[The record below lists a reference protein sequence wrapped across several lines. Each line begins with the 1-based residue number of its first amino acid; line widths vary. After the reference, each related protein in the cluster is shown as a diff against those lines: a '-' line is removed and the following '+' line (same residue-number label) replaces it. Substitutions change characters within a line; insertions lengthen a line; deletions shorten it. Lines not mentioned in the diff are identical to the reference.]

1 MPMRAYYGSRISEH
15 MTKTPE
21 GFLICH
27 NVPIARTGK
36 QDYLPQEIG
45 LEGTQMVP
53 VIRTEEEVF
62 SPQAIA
68 SFEGKPVTL
77 EHPPMAV
84 LPENYGMFLKGHAQ
98 NVHRGQGADSD
109 LLLADLFIDDQEL
122 IRQIDDGLREISCGY
137 ECDYE
142 EDDHG
147 AVYQRRIRGNH
158 VAVVE
163 AGRAGSRV
171 SIKDSA
177 AAKPTTKQKKGGY
190 TNMYR
195 KNQPSAIARFFSG
208 WAKDRDPEE
217 VATAVDD
224 LIQQQGEE
232 QQPKIDEEPAF
243 PFQKGANTPKK
254 GAPAAAPEEDDAPVA
269 GGADPELKDL
279 LRKLLAELSKG
290 TTDDDPLEKF
300 ANELQG
306 KKKPEPTVG
315 DEEEEVTVPAEEI
328 NKMGDED
335 PLEELGEDDDPE
347 ETETLGE
354 DEDPEEKPLPTKA
367 NKAAVADTIRALKPY
382 LAKLPAKDRRAAS
395 DAAVRALRASM
406 GYSRR
411 SSSDSYSAIARMQS
425 QRAKAKSKRMQQDE
439 ESIGRA
445 IMEKYNPHY
454 NKH

>member
-1 MPMRAYYGSRISEH
+1 MRAYYGSRISEH

-27 NVPIARTGK
+27 NVPIARTGR

-45 LEGTQMVP
+45 MEGSKLVS
-53 VIRTEEEVF
+53 VIRTDEEVF

-98 NVHRGQGADSD
+98 NVHRGQGEDSD
-109 LLLADLFIDDQEL
+109 LLLSDLFIDDKDL
-122 IRQIDDGLREISCGY
+122 IRQIDEGLREISCGY

-142 EDDHG
+142 QDEQG
-147 AVYQRRIRGNH
+147 NVYQRRIRGNH

-171 SIKDSA
+171 SIKDSVQ
-177 AAKPTTKQKKGGY
+177 AKPTTTTNNNKQKGG
-190 TNMYR
+190 TMYMNR

-217 VATAVDD
+217 VANAVDD
-224 LIQQQGEE
+224 LIQGSEE
-232 QQPKIDEEPAF
+232 QPKLDEEPAPNF
-243 PFQKGANTPKK
+243 PPKK
-254 GAPAAAPEEDDAPVA
+254 AAAPAQAPATEADEDPVGGDA
-269 GGADPELKDL
+269 ELKAL
-279 LRKLLAELSKG
+279 IKQLIESLAAKSAADEEAS
-290 TTDDDPLEKF
+290 DPLEKF
-300 ANELQG
+300 AAEVQG
-306 KKKPEPTVG
+306 KKKEEPTVA
-315 DEEEEVTVPAEEI
+315 DQEEEVTVPAEEI
-328 NKMGDED
+328 NKMGEDDD
-335 PLEELGEDDDPE
+335 PLETETLGEDDDPE
-347 ETETLGE
+347 E
-354 DEDPEEKPLPTKA
+354 DPLAGKN

-382 LAKLPAKDRRAAS
+382 LAKLPARDRRAAS

-411 SSSDSYSAIARMQS
+411 SSSDSYSTIARMQS
-425 QRAKAKSKRMQQDE
+425 QRKVKRPQQDE
-439 ESIGRA
+439 EAIGRA
-445 IMEKYNPHY
+445 IMAKYNPHY

>member
-1 MPMRAYYGSRISEH
+1 MRAYYGSRISEH

-27 NVPIARTGK
+27 NVPIARTGR

-45 LEGTQMVP
+45 MEGSKLVS

-98 NVHRGQGADSD
+98 NVHRGQGEDSD

-142 EDDHG
+142 QDERG
-147 AVYQRRIRGNH
+147 SVYQRRIRGNH

-177 AAKPTTKQKKGGY
+177 QAEPTNKSKKEKGG
-190 TNMYR
+190 TMYMNR

-217 VATAVDD
+217 VANAVDD
-224 LIQQQGEE
+224 LIQGSEE
-232 QQPKIDEEPAF
+232 QPKLDEEPATNF
-243 PFQKGANTPKK
+243 PPKK
-254 GAPAAAPEEDDAPVA
+254 AAPAQTPAVPAPTPEKDEEPAPGGDA
-269 GGADPELKDL
+269 ELKEL
-279 LRKLLAELSKG
+279 LRKLIETLTAG
-290 TTDDDPLEKF
+290 TAADDDPLEKF
-300 ANELQG
+300 AAELQG
-306 KKKPEPTVG
+306 KKQAEPTVS
-315 DEEEEVTVPAEEI
+315 DQEEEVTVPAEEI
-328 NKMGDED
+328 NKMGEDED
-335 PLEELGEDDDPE
+335 PM

-354 DEDPEEKPLPTKA
+354 DEDPEGGEEVLAGKTS
-367 NKAAVADTIRALKPY
+367 KAAVADTIRALKPY

-411 SSSDSYSAIARMQS
+411 SSTDSYGTIARMQA
-425 QRAKAKSKRMQQDE
+425 QRKAKRPQQDE
-439 ESIGRA
+439 EAIGRA
-445 IMEKYNPHY
+445 IMAKYNPHY
-454 NKH
+454 NKN

>member
-1 MPMRAYYGSRISEH
+1 MRAYYGSRISEH

-27 NVPIARTGK
+27 NVPIARTGR

-45 LEGTQMVP
+45 MEGGRLVS

-98 NVHRGQGADSD
+98 NVHRGQGEDSD
-109 LLLADLFIDDQEL
+109 LLLADLFIDDKDL
-122 IRQIDDGLREISCGY
+122 IRQIDEGLREISCGY
-137 ECDYE
+137 ECEYE
-142 EDDHG
+142 QDEQG
-147 AVYQRRIRGNH
+147 SVYQRRIRGNH

-177 AAKPTTKQKKGGY
+177 QAKPTINTNTDKRQKGG
-190 TNMYR
+190 TMYMNR

-217 VATAVDD
+217 VASAVDD
-224 LIQQQGEE
+224 LIQGSEE
-232 QQPKIDEEPAF
+232 QPKLDEEPAPNF
-243 PFQKGANTPKK
+243 PPKK
-254 GAPAAAPEEDDAPVA
+254 AAAAPAPTPEEDEEPVGGDA
-269 GGADPELKDL
+269 ELKDL
-279 LRKLLAELSKG
+279 LRKLIGALEAKNAADEEA
-290 TTDDDPLEKF
+290 TDPLEKF
-300 ANELQG
+300 AAELQG
-306 KKKPEPTVG
+306 KKKEEPTVE
-315 DEEEEVTVPAEEI
+315 DQEEEVTVPAEEI
-328 NKMGDED
+328 NKMGEDED
-335 PLEELGEDDDPE
+335 PLETETLGEDDDPE
-347 ETETLGE
+347 EGE
-354 DEDPEEKPLPTKA
+354 DPLAGKSS
-367 NKAAVADTIRALKPY
+367 KAAVADTIRALKPY

-411 SSSDSYSAIARMQS
+411 SSTDSYGTIARMQS
-425 QRAKAKSKRMQQDE
+425 QRKTKRPQQDE
-439 ESIGRA
+439 EAIGRA
-445 IMEKYNPHY
+445 IMAKYNPHY